1 VRVRIESCDVTD
13 AAALGEVINSLT
25 EGGTQLCGIYH
36 LAGQVDDATLSTLTL
51 DQLQRVIRPKV
62 LGAWNLHTLTQAMPL
77 DCFVMF
83 SSVASLFGT
92 AGQGN
97 YAAANAFLDALA
109 HQRRAQGL
117 AALSINWGP
126 WAEAGMAARLG
137 EEAARRRAADGIG
150 DIAPEAG
157 LRMMERLLS
166 DQGVTQAMV
175 SPIDWRKFLAG
186 GARPFFETVG
196 ERRRPQ
202 VESDVS
208 SRLDVLSRLKESP
221 PDKRQLVLTTYV
233 ATQVAKAVGLAS
245 ADVIS
250 PDQRFMDLGID
261 SLIAIDLRNRLQ
273 SNLGLDIPLQNL
285 AGTTSLAQLVSLLLE
300 QLTLASIATA
310 LPGRIGEDMEE
321 MAL

>member
-1 VRVRIESCDVTD
+1 
-13 AAALGEVINSLT
+13 
-25 EGGTQLCGIYH
+25 
-36 LAGQVDDATLSTLTL
+36 
-51 DQLQRVIRPKV
+51 
-62 LGAWNLHTLTQAMPL
+62 LGAWNLHTLTQGMPL

-117 AALSINWGP
+117 PALSINWGP

-137 EEAARRRAADGIG
+137 EEAARRRAAQGIG

-186 GARPFFETVG
+186 DARPFFETVG

-202 VESDVS
+202 VESDV
-208 SRLDVLSRLKESP
+208 LSRLKESP
-221 PDKRQLVLTTYV
+221 PDKRQLVLTSYV

-261 SLIAIDLRNRLQ
+261 SLIAIELRNRLQ
-273 SNLGLDIPLQNL
+273 SNLGVDIPLQNF
-285 AGTTSLAQLVSLLLE
+285 AGATSLAQLVSLLLE

>member
-1 VRVRIESCDVTD
+1 VRVRVDSCDVTD

-25 EGGTQLCGIYH
+25 EGGTQLGGVYH

-51 DQLQRVIRPKV
+51 DQLHRVIRPKL
-62 LGAWNLHTLTQAMPL
+62 LGAWNLHRLTQGMPL

-92 AGQGN
+92 GGQGN
-97 YAAANAFLDALA
+97 YAAGNAFLDALA

-117 AALSINWGP
+117 PALSINWGP

-137 EEAARRRAADGIG
+137 EEAARRRAAHGIG

-196 ERRRPQ
+196 ERRRPE
-202 VESDVS
+202 VESDVES
-208 SRLDVLSRLKESP
+208 DVLRRLKESP
-221 PDKRQLVLTTYV
+221 ADKRQLVLTSYV

-245 ADVIS
+245 ADEIS
-250 PDQRFMDLGID
+250 SDQRFMDLGID
-261 SLIAIDLRNRLQ
+261 SLIAIELRNRLQ
-273 SNLGLDIPLQNL
+273 SNLGVDIPLQNL
-285 AGTTSLAQLVSLLLE
+285 AGAISLAQLVSLLLE
-300 QLTLASIATA
+300 QLTLASVATA
-310 LPGRIGEDMEE
+310 LPGTIGEDMEE

>member
-1 VRVRIESCDVTD
+1 
-13 AAALGEVINSLT
+13 
-25 EGGTQLCGIYH
+25 
-36 LAGQVDDATLSTLTL
+36 
-51 DQLQRVIRPKV
+51 
-62 LGAWNLHTLTQAMPL
+62 
-77 DCFVMF
+77 
-83 SSVASLFGT
+83 
-92 AGQGN
+92 
-97 YAAANAFLDALA
+97 
-109 HQRRAQGL
+109 
-117 AALSINWGP
+117 
-126 WAEAGMAARLG
+126 MAARLG
-137 EEAARRRAADGIG
+137 EEAARRRAAQGIG

-186 GARPFFETVG
+186 DARPFFETVG

-202 VESDVS
+202 VESDV
-208 SRLDVLSRLKESP
+208 LSRLKESP
-221 PDKRQLVLTTYV
+221 PDKRQLVLTSYV

-261 SLIAIDLRNRLQ
+261 SLIAIELRNRLQ
-273 SNLGLDIPLQNL
+273 SNLGVDIPLQNF
-285 AGTTSLAQLVSLLLE
+285 AGATSLAQLVSLLLE